1 MPSPTKNPNNS
12 AQRLRIIAG
21 QWRGRLLPVP
31 IAEGLRPTGNRIRE
45 TLFNWLQ
52 TRIPDSHCLDLFA
65 GTGALGLEALSRGAA
80 YCTLVELNAK
90 VCQQL
95 QANVNLLRAQNCDV
109 VCADALRYLQQP
121 PDRPFDVVFLDP
133 PFAANLWQSVAE
145 QLATRGWLHA
155 DSVVYVETPAGLHWT
170 MPESWRSFR
179 QKKSG
184 QVNYSLYHS
193 QTDAAAS
200 R

>member
-1 MPSPTKNPNNS
+1 MPSTTKNLSNS
-12 AQRLRIIAG
+12 TPRLRIIAG
-21 QWRGRLLPVP
+21 KWRGRLLPVP

-52 TRIPDSHCLDLFA
+52 NQIQGSRCLDLFA

-80 YCTLVELNAK
+80 YCALVELSPG
-90 VCQQL
+90 VCRQL
-95 QANVNLLRAQNCDV
+95 QTNAERLQAQNCDV
-109 VCADALRYLQQP
+109 ICADALRYIQQP
-121 PDRPFDVVFLDP
+121 PDKPFDVVFLDP
-133 PFAANLWQSVAE
+133 PFAANLWQPVAAG
-145 QLATRGWLHA
+145 LTAAGWLHA
-155 DSVVYVETPAGLHWT
+155 DSVIYVETPAALRCEL
-170 MPESWRSFR
+170 PENWHPFR

>member
-1 MPSPTKNPNNS
+1 MKNPSNVH
-12 AQRLRIIAG
+12 RLRIIGG
-21 QWRGRLLPVP
+21 QWRGRMLPIPVSD
-31 IAEGLRPTGNRIRE
+31 GLRPTGNRIRE

-52 TRIPDSHCLDLFA
+52 NRVPESRCLDLFA

-80 YCTLVELNAK
+80 YCTLVELDAK
-90 VCQQL
+90 VARQL
-95 QANVNLLRAQNCDV
+95 RANTGLLGAQNCEV

-121 PDRPFDVVFLDP
+121 PAHPFDLVFLDP
-133 PFAANLWQSVAE
+133 PFSANLWQPVAAR
-145 QLATRGWLHA
+145 LNAPGWLHA
-155 DSVVYVETPAGLHWT
+155 ESLVYVETPAGLHWSL
-170 MPESWRSFR
+170 PENWRTFR

-193 QTDAAAS
+193 QTEAGAS